1 MPDWLRPLLLMFYS
15 PSRGMAEARDRAQLG
30 PSFLLALV
38 AQSLLFAYIFWPYLF
53 GAGATGVAGG
63 FALFSA
69 LWSVMGALL
78 FAAVVFVPVLIFVAN
93 MMERRGSFGVAL
105 QQEFAAVASTIF
117 YARAAAALLALP
129 LALLLRAS
137 GTEANVYAEAQQ
149 NFEQFAAGGGATP
162 EQIQAAL
169 RPLLWQES
177 LATSLMFPFLAGLL
191 VVAVRAAFSF
201 SWGRAA
207 VAVLA
212 TGLIMLPL
220 TLVLGPLFSF
230 VLASPL
236 LLIIFFLLARG
247 YLGEV
252 MRGQRARTSFRQNL
266 EAATLNP
273 ADASAHYNLGLIH
286 LQRKELEEART
297 RFARAIEIDSEEI
310 DAHYQLGR
318 IAREQGRLADAVSH
332 FSEVVARD
340 EAHAQHEVW
349 REVGATYLAAGQFA
363 DADDALTRFLDKR
376 PSDPEALYLMGRAQ
390 FGLGNLREARVWMER
405 CVEAVRTAPAYK
417 YRSDKRW
424 LVEAQQFLRTQA

>member
-220 TLVLGPLFSF
+220 TLVLGRSSRSCWPRRCCSSSFSCW
-230 VLASPL
+230 
-236 LLIIFFLLARG
+236 
-247 YLGEV
+247 
-252 MRGQRARTSFRQNL
+252 RAVI
-266 EAATLNP
+266 
-273 ADASAHYNLGLIH
+273 SA
-286 LQRKELEEART
+286 K
-297 RFARAIEIDSEEI
+297 
-310 DAHYQLGR
+310 
-318 IAREQGRLADAVSH
+318 
-332 FSEVVARD
+332 
-340 EAHAQHEVW
+340 
-349 REVGATYLAAGQFA
+349 
-363 DADDALTRFLDKR
+363 
-376 PSDPEALYLMGRAQ
+376 
-390 FGLGNLREARVWMER
+390 
-405 CVEAVRTAPAYK
+405 
-417 YRSDKRW
+417 
-424 LVEAQQFLRTQA
+424 